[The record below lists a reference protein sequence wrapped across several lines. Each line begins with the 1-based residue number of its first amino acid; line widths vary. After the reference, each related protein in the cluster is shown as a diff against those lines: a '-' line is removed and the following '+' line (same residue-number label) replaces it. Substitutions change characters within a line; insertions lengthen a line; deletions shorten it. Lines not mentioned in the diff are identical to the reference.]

1 MDYTVYG
8 VAKSQTQLSDFHFQ
22 SRYVHNPGGSKK
34 QLLSISNSHIF
45 CKLYIICIWEKYS
58 PNEDYTSLL

>member
-22 SRYVHNPGGSKK
+22 SRYVHNPGG
-34 QLLSISNSHIF
+34 NSHIF
-45 CKLYIICIWEKYS
+45 CKLYIIRIWEKYS
-58 PNEDYTSLL
+58 QNEDYTSLL